1 MTVGDREREERFDAL
16 FRQYLPDMV
25 AYCGWR
31 SGSQADGQDAVA
43 DVFLA
48 AWRRLEEVPEGDG
61 ARLWLYGTARRVLSN
76 QARAGRRRDRLLA
89 RAAQACGGECGGEE
103 ALAEDAA
110 VAQSAAT
117 SPAVADAVHLTLS
130 RLAPADKE
138 VLLLAEWEGLTPKQI
153 AAVMGCPTVT
163 ARGRL
168 FRARRRF
175 RQAYEAL
182 PERPAPAE
190 TSVSAEPGACASR
203 STQGVVPC
211 S

>member
-1 MTVGDREREERFDAL
+1 MTVADREREERFDAL

-48 AWRRLEEVPEGDG
+48 AWRKLDEVPEGDE
-61 ARLWLYGTARRVLSN
+61 ARLWLYGTGRRVLAN
-76 QARAGRRRDRLLA
+76 QARAGRRRIRLSA
-89 RAAQACGGECGGEE
+89 RAAEAYGGDE
-103 ALAEDAA
+103 APAEDAV
-110 VAQSAAT
+110 VAQSATAL
-117 SPAVADAVHLTLS
+117 PAVVDAVHLALS
-130 RLAPADKE
+130 HLAPADRE
-138 VLLLAEWEGLTPKQI
+138 VLLLAEWEGLTPTQI

-182 PERPAPAE
+182 PERSAPAE
-190 TSVSAEPGACASR
+190 SSVSAEPGACASR

>member
-1 MTVGDREREERFDAL
+1 MTVADREREERFDAL

-31 SGSQADGQDAVA
+31 SGSQADSQDAVA
-43 DVFLA
+43 DVFLTV
-48 AWRRLEEVPEGDG
+48 WRKLDEIPKGDE
-61 ARLWLYGTARRVLSN
+61 ARLWLYGAARRVLAN
-76 QARAGRRRDRLLA
+76 QARAGRRRVRLSA
-89 RAAQACGGECGGEE
+89 RVAEAYGGEE
-103 ALAEDAA
+103 APAEDA
-110 VAQSAAT
+110 VVVQSAAT
-117 SPAVADAVHLTLS
+117 SPAVVDAVHLALS
-130 RLAPADKE
+130 HLTPADRE
-138 VLLLAEWEGLTPKQI
+138 VLLLAEWEGLTPTQI

-175 RQAYEAL
+175 RQAYEAS
-182 PERPAPAE
+182 PEPS
-190 TSVSAEPGACASR
+190 TSVEPDPSLSR